1 MGFFVLL
8 WCPEEQV
15 PIKTSLSLVRM
26 LKIGRLFCGKYRSF
40 YIYFAIGL
48 LVALYWPQSE
58 INRCDPSEQINPAV
72 PVVQPPQEADND
84 FEPQLNLAQK
94 PMAAKKEQKSFIRPR
109 YYSSELGI
117 REKLFVGCLSEQ
129 DHIETL
135 ATAFNRT
142 SAHLVN
148 KIKFFINADNV
159 KSTFKLKNIVG
170 FTDTRENLRPF
181 HVLKYIAD
189 NYLDDFDYFL
199 LVPDTTYLD
208 SRALRQKV
216 AKISISFDIYL
227 GTPSGATQ
235 SAESGESPRA
245 GYCDLDSGIVF
256 SSSVIRKI
264 RANLD
269 WCVREA
275 KSSSHSE
282 NIGRCVKY
290 ATKIDACQTS
300 WQGVAV
306 SSYQLQ
312 DDHQGIYRDFNRLA
326 KDSKFNEATLIY
338 PVHSADDFYRLHLY
352 YSRVSGDEFS
362 VCDPNW
368 KNAHQKL
375 NCTSAESE
383 IQKIK

>member
-1 MGFFVLL
+1 M
-8 WCPEEQV
+8 
-15 PIKTSLSLVRM
+15 S
-26 LKIGRLFCGKYRSF
+26 RLFCGKYRSF
-40 YIYFAIGL
+40 YIYFIVGL
-48 LVALYWPQSE
+48 LVTFYWPE
-58 INRCDPSEQINPAV
+58 NGENRCAEIDLERSGRDAL
-72 PVVQPPQEADND
+72 PVAAPPPGGHPEAESD

-94 PMAAKKEQKSFIRPR
+94 PMAAKKEQKSFVRPR

-189 NYLDDFDYFL
+189 NYLDDYDYFL

-216 AKISISFDIYL
+216 SKISISFDIYL
-227 GTPSGATQ
+227 GTPGAG
-235 SAESGESPRA
+235 ESGENA
-245 GYCDLDSGIVF
+245 TGYCNLESGIIF

-290 ATKIDACQTS
+290 ATKIDSCQSS

-306 SSYQLQ
+306 KSFQLQ

-326 KDSKFNEATLIY
+326 RNSNFNEATLIY
-338 PVHSADDFYRLHLY
+338 PVRSADDFYRLHLY
-352 YSRVSGDEFS
+352 FSRVS
-362 VCDPNW
+362 
-368 KNAHQKL
+368 
-375 NCTSAESE
+375 
-383 IQKIK
+383 

>member
-1 MGFFVLL
+1 
-8 WCPEEQV
+8 
-15 PIKTSLSLVRM
+15 
-26 LKIGRLFCGKYRSF
+26 
-40 YIYFAIGL
+40 
-48 LVALYWPQSE
+48 
-58 INRCDPSEQINPAV
+58 
-72 PVVQPPQEADND
+72 
-84 FEPQLNLAQK
+84 
-94 PMAAKKEQKSFIRPR
+94 MAAKKEQKSFIRPR

-117 REKLFVGCLSEQ
+117 REKLFVGCISEQ

-142 SAHLVN
+142 TAHLVN

-189 NYLDDFDYFL
+189 NYLDDYDYFL

-216 AKISISFDIYL
+216 SKISISFDIYL
-227 GTPSGATQ
+227 GTATTTGRSSG
-235 SAESGESPRA
+235 ESGESTS
-245 GYCDLDSGIVF
+245 GYCDLDSGIIF

-275 KSSSHSE
+275 KSSTHSE

-290 ATKIDACQTS
+290 ATKIDACQSS
-300 WQGVAV
+300 WQGVSV
-306 SSYQLQ
+306 KSYQLQ

-326 KDSKFNEATLIY
+326 KNKEFNSATLIH

-352 YSRVSGDEFS
+352 FSRVS
-362 VCDPNW
+362 N
-368 KNAHQKL
+368 
-375 NCTSAESE
+375 
-383 IQKIK
+383 

>member
-1 MGFFVLL
+1 
-8 WCPEEQV
+8 
-15 PIKTSLSLVRM
+15 M
-26 LKIGRLFCGKYRSF
+26 LKVSRLFCGKYRNF
-40 YIYFAIGL
+40 YLYFIVGL
-48 LVALYWPQSE
+48 CVTLYWPSSSPTDHCATFLSE
-58 INRCDPSEQINPAV
+58 RLSEEPLHE
-72 PVVQPPQEADND
+72 PEND

-94 PMAAKKEQKSFIRPR
+94 PMAAKKEHKSFIRPR

-117 REKLFVGCLSEQ
+117 REKLFVGCLSQQ
-129 DHIETL
+129 DHIDTL

-208 SRALRQKV
+208 SRAVRKKV
-216 AKISISFDIYL
+216 SQISISFDIYL
-227 GTPSGATQ
+227 GTVVGDG
-235 SAESGESPRA
+235 ESGK
-245 GYCDLDSGIVF
+245 GYCDLDAGIVL

-275 KSSSHSE
+275 KSATHSE

-290 ATKIDACQTS
+290 ATKIDVCQTS

-306 SSYQLQ
+306 KSFQLEE
-312 DDHQGIYRDFNRLA
+312 DHQGIYRDFNRLA
-326 KDSKFNEATLIY
+326 RNASFNDASLVY
-338 PVHSADDFYRLHLY
+338 PVRSADDFYRLHLY
-352 YSRVSGDEFS
+352 YSRVSRSGS
-362 VCDPNW
+362 DP
-368 KNAHQKL
+368 
-375 NCTSAESE
+375 TGR
-383 IQKIK
+383 

>member
-1 MGFFVLL
+1 MRLSTFQIKSWTPKSARGAVL
-8 WCPEEQV
+8 V
-15 PIKTSLSLVRM
+15 HNM
-26 LKIGRLFCGKYRSF
+26 LKVSRLICGKYRNF
-40 YIYFAIGL
+40 YLYFVIGL
-48 LVALYWPQSE
+48 VVTVYWPSSSNTDHCATFLSE
-58 INRCDPSEQINPAV
+58 KLSPLEAV
-72 PVVQPPQEADND
+72 PQDEPIQRSHNEPEND

-94 PMAAKKEQKSFIRPR
+94 PMAAKKEHKSFIRPR

-117 REKLFVGCLSEQ
+117 REKLFVGCLSQQ
-129 DHIETL
+129 DHIDTL

-208 SRALRQKV
+208 SRAVRRKV
-216 AKISISFDIYL
+216 SQISISFDIYL
-227 GTPSGATQ
+227 GTTVGRGV
-235 SAESGESPRA
+235 GESVETNGD
-245 GYCDLDSGIVF
+245 GYCDLNAGIVL

-275 KSSSHSE
+275 KSATHSE

-290 ATKIDACQTS
+290 ATKIDVCQTS

-306 SSYQLQ
+306 KSFQL
-312 DDHQGIYRDFNRLA
+312 DEDHQGIYRDFNRLA
-326 KDSKFNEATLIY
+326 RNANFNDASLVY
-338 PVHSADDFYRLHLY
+338 PVRSADDFYRLHLY
-352 YSRVSGDEFS
+352 YSRVS
-362 VCDPNW
+362 
-368 KNAHQKL
+368 
-375 NCTSAESE
+375 
-383 IQKIK
+383 

>member
-1 MGFFVLL
+1 MCSVRELSASFVGALL
-8 WCPEEQV
+8 NA
-15 PIKTSLSLVRM
+15 M
-26 LKIGRLFCGKYRSF
+26 FKISRLFCGKHRSF

-48 LVALYWPQSE
+48 CVALYWPENASD
-58 INRCDPSEQINPAV
+58 RCDLGLSGRSSDFVDPVAMPANPQHD
-72 PVVQPPQEADND
+72 PLPDND

-94 PMAAKKEQKSFIRPR
+94 PMAAKKEQKSFVRPR

-117 REKLFVGCLSEQ
+117 REKLFVGCLSQQ

-159 KSTFKLKNIVG
+159 KSTFQLKNIVG

-208 SRALRQKV
+208 SRALRQNV

-227 GTPSGATQ
+227 GTASVDPLAVNRSAT
-235 SAESGESPRA
+235 G
-245 GYCDLDSGIVF
+245 GYCDLSSGIVF

-275 KSSSHSE
+275 KSTSHSE

-290 ATKIDACQTS
+290 STKIDACQSS

-306 SSYQLQ
+306 PSYQLQ

-326 KDSKFNEATLIY
+326 KDAQFNAATLIH

-352 YSRVSGDEFS
+352 FSRVSE
-362 VCDPNW
+362 
-368 KNAHQKL
+368 
-375 NCTSAESE
+375 
-383 IQKIK
+383 